1 MKSSLSFVSE
11 TAAQKKEVI
20 LRAAVSKPKEVPVSR
35 AGRRVEQ
42 TIRDEDLIFIYQ
54 NAKSYWVETEESL
67 FALKYR
73 GADRDC
79 RSGVVSQSLA
89 VHILEDQIGSEKSA
103 EHDTLETITLALTKA
118 YQYALMYPTL
128 KFAMSELGFPKGFDI
143 KKDEVIFNLKSAP
156 SNLILSGEWQNI
168 REKQLGL
175 KKSAR
180 LVISGTALGVNNSF
194 VYEEIEEEIAYL
206 RDEGFTEITL
216 FHFGL
221 YGGGSSRGD
230 IRIPVACAKLMKD
243 VDVDFYRITFDREGY
258 ENSGHDLFAYLNA
271 WAATHVLHFQPAGSK
286 DEFDYASYYESR
298 GISCREL
305 LLSNQQ
311 ANTINGDFLA
321 YCPEK

>member
-20 LRAAVSKPKEVPVSR
+20 LRAASSKPKDVPVSR
-35 AGRRVEQ
+35 SGRRVEQ

-54 NAKSYWVETEESL
+54 NAKSHWVETEESL

-89 VHILEDQIGSEKSA
+89 VHILEDQIGSENSA

-128 KFAMSELGFPKGFDI
+128 KFAMSELGFPKGFEI

-216 FHFGL
+216 FHFFADQRSFFVPSRRIWTNSIAARLIRGSRFFQFVCSHLDRIDGGL
-221 YGGGSSRGD
+221 FGVCHLWPWSWNGD
-230 IRIPVACAKLMKD
+230 ICFLVNFHIR
-243 VDVDFYRITFDREGY
+243 
-258 ENSGHDLFAYLNA
+258 
-271 WAATHVLHFQPAGSK
+271 HFWSVC
-286 DEFDYASYYESR
+286 
-298 GISCREL
+298 I
-305 LLSNQQ
+305 
-311 ANTINGDFLA
+311 
-321 YCPEK
+321 

>member
-11 TAAQKKEVI
+11 SAAQKKDVI
-20 LRAAVSKPKEVPVSR
+20 LRAAVTKPKETPVSR
-35 AGRRVEQ
+35 SGRRVEQ

-54 NAKSYWVETEESL
+54 TAKSSWVESEESS
-67 FALKYR
+67 FALRYR
-73 GADRDC
+73 GADRDY

-89 VHILEDQIGSEKSA
+89 VHILDDQAAMNNKA
-103 EHDTLETITLALTKA
+103 EHDSLESVTLALTKA

-156 SNLILSGEWQNI
+156 SNLLLSGEWQNI

-175 KKSAR
+175 SKSAR

-206 RDEGFTEITL
+206 REEGFSDITL

-243 VDVDFYRITFDREGY
+243 VDVDFYRITFDRDQY
-258 ENSGHDLFAYLNA
+258 EKAGHDLFAYLNA
-271 WAATHVLHFQPAGSK
+271 
-286 DEFDYASYYESR
+286 
-298 GISCREL
+298 
-305 LLSNQQ
+305 
-311 ANTINGDFLA
+311 
-321 YCPEK
+321 